1 MKWRNHM
8 ITGYALAYA
17 LTGNY
22 AISLISL
29 PMSIMPDII
38 EHIPKVKYLKQ
49 QFLSHSIIVWGA
61 LSLIAYIIS
70 PVGGLPAVTAAATGA
85 ISHLLCD
92 KFLWRLNQLPALRY
106 LKVRSAIECIIAL
119 AAAILTLWYRPV
131 EIPSAEDVLRYA
143 QGIIY
148 HFTDL
153 RFADRVISILPYN
166 VMAIVSLGV
175 AVWMIIFRDLVTY
188 GMGVIVLAVVLFFIG
203 QALALPIP

>member
-1 MKWRNHM
+1 M

-38 EHIPKVKYLKQ
+38 EYIPKVKYLKQ

-61 LSLIAYIIS
+61 LSLVAYIIS

-92 KFLWRLNQLPALRY
+92 MFLWRLNQLLAVKY

-119 AAAILTLWYRPV
+119 AAAILALWYRPV
-131 EIPSAEDVLRYA
+131 EIPLAEDVLRYA

-148 HFTDL
+148 YFTDL
-153 RFADRVISILPYN
+153 RFADWVISVLPYN

>member
-1 MKWRNHM
+1 M
-8 ITGYALAYA
+8 ITGYALAYV

-38 EHIPKVKYLKQ
+38 EYIPKVKYLKQ
-49 QFLSHSIIVWGA
+49 QFLSHSIIVWGT

-92 KFLWRLNQLPALRY
+92 MFLWRLNQLLAVKH

-119 AAAILTLWYRPV
+119 AAAILALWYRPV

-153 RFADRVISILPYN
+153 RFADWVISVLPYN

>member
-38 EHIPKVKYLKQ
+38 EYIPKVKYLKQ

-61 LSLIAYIIS
+61 LSLVAYIIS

-92 KFLWRLNQLPALRY
+92 MFLWRLNQLLAVKY

-119 AAAILTLWYRPV
+119 AAAILALWYRPV
-131 EIPSAEDVLRYA
+131 EIPLAEDVLRYA

-148 HFTDL
+148 YFTDL
-153 RFADRVISILPYN
+153 RFADWVISVLPYN